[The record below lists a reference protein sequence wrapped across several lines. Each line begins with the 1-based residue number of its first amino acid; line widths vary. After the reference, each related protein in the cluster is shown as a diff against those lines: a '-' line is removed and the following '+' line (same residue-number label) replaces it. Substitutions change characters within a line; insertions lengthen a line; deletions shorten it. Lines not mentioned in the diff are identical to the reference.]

1 MLFQNIFYP
10 LLLHNQKKIAFK
22 MSQKY
27 ILIGL
32 INEIWRKEK
41 KKKESSNNVGGYW
54 VHAVAFRKDA
64 PSCPKCI
71 QALHFKTFR
80 EKNHLH

>member
-1 MLFQNIFYP
+1 MLFQNISYP

-22 MSQKY
+22 MGQKY

-41 KKKESSNNVGGYW
+41 KKK
-54 VHAVAFRKDA
+54 R
-64 PSCPKCI
+64 I
-71 QALHFKTFR
+71 Q
-80 EKNHLH
+80 